1 MRTFIGL
8 GSNIDQPLGHVG
20 DALLQLASLPSTRLV
35 AGSSFYASKPVGPR
49 NQPDYINA
57 VAELDTALAPLV
69 LLAHLQR
76 IEHRHGRVRIQRWGR
91 RTLDLDVLLFGKRI
105 INHPRLRVPHPCMH
119 LRTFVLAPLS
129 ELDPEVLV
137 PEKGKAGMLL
147 DRLQRGHEPTV
158 HKLMPPTGSRN

>member
-1 MRTFIGL
+1 VRTFIGL
-8 GSNIDQPLGHVG
+8 GSNIDQPLGHVR
-20 DALLQLASLPSTRLV
+20 DALLQLAALPSTRMV
-35 AGSSFYASKPVGPR
+35 AGSSLYASSPVGPR
-49 NQPDYINA
+49 NQPDYVNA
-57 VAELDTALAPLV
+57 VAELNTALAPRV

-76 IEHRHGRVRIQRWGR
+76 IERRHGRVRIQRWGR
-91 RTLDLDVLLFGKRI
+91 RTLDLDILLFGNRI
-105 INHPRLRVPHPCMH
+105 INHPGLRVPHPRMQ

-158 HKLMPPTGSRN
+158 HKLTPPTGSRN